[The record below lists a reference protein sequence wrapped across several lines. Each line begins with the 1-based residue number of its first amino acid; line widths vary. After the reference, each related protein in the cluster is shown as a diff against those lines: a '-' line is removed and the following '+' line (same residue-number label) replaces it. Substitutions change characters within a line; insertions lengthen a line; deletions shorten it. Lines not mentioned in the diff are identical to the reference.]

1 MEDSVGRVNQKRS
14 KMRKD
19 IWPQTHTDEQ
29 PGGLGWK
36 NFSLWLSFAVLA
48 ASFCLQHYV
57 GFGNMLSRWNS
68 EDFSYCYLVPP
79 LFVYLVYTNRR
90 SLKVHELRPSLLGF
104 VILFFSGLLYLGGN
118 LGSIETLT
126 SVAIWVAVIGVALL
140 LVGIRIVKSLAF
152 PFLILAFIVPL
163 PPFLNNL
170 FTFKLKLISSAL
182 SVKMMHIGGLSVFRE
197 GNIIDLGFTQ
207 LQMVDACSGL
217 RYVYPLLLMGLVFGY
232 LFHKRWWERVI
243 MALATIP
250 ISVFANALRIAI
262 TGYLTINVSP
272 QVAEGFFHGFSGWL
286 IFMVS
291 LMFLAIVSWLVKLS
305 KSRLTGQWPAQEK
318 KTNPNADFLDLSNI
332 RQSYLW
338 IASALFLVF
347 WGVNTALVSA
357 QIKPLR
363 KTFEEFPTVIG
374 DWQGERSYMSEE
386 ILDSL
391 WADDYVQIHF
401 SNTRTGDMLL
411 VFVPYYEYQETRH
424 TAHSPVSCL
433 LGGGFAPRSREIIQS
448 NFPPPFG
455 HVEIRQMVLEKD
467 GKLLLS
473 NYWFQQRGRIIVS
486 EYRNKWYLFWDSVT
500 KRRTDGAL
508 VRLEMPLRPY
518 QNVKAAQAVMDSFT
532 QELMK
537 ILPEYVPG

>member
-1 MEDSVGRVNQKRS
+1 MK
-14 KMRKD
+14 
-19 IWPQTHTDEQ
+19 
-29 PGGLGWK
+29 K
-36 NFSLWLSFAVLA
+36 NVANNNYWFTWLSLAVLL
-48 ASFCLQHYV
+48 ASFCFQHYID
-57 GFGNMLSRWNS
+57 FGNMLSRWNS
-68 EDFSYCYLVPP
+68 DDFSYCYLVPP

-104 VILFFSGLLYLGGN
+104 VLLFFSGLLYLGGN

-126 SVAIWVAVIGVALL
+126 SVSMWVAVIGVALL
-140 LVGIRIVKSLAF
+140 LAGIRMVKSLAF

-401 SNTRTGDMLL
+401 SNTRTEDMLL
-411 VFVPYYEYQETRH
+411 LFVPYYKYQKTRH

-508 VRLEMPLRPY
+508 VRLEMQLRPY
-518 QNVKAAQAVMDSFT
+518 QDVKAAQAVMNSFT

>member
-1 MEDSVGRVNQKRS
+1 VAGAGK
-14 KMRKD
+14 
-19 IWPQTHTDEQ
+19 
-29 PGGLGWK
+29 K
-36 NFSLWLSFAVLA
+36 N
-48 ASFCLQHYV
+48 
-57 GFGNMLSRWNS
+57 
-68 EDFSYCYLVPP
+68 
-79 LFVYLVYTNRR
+79 
-90 SLKVHELRPSLLGF
+90 
-104 VILFFSGLLYLGGN
+104 
-118 LGSIETLT
+118 
-126 SVAIWVAVIGVALL
+126 
-140 LVGIRIVKSLAF
+140 
-152 PFLILAFIVPL
+152 
-163 PPFLNNL
+163 
-170 FTFKLKLISSAL
+170 
-182 SVKMMHIGGLSVFRE
+182 
-197 GNIIDLGFTQ
+197 
-207 LQMVDACSGL
+207 
-217 RYVYPLLLMGLVFGY
+217 
-232 LFHKRWWERVI
+232 
-243 MALATIP
+243 
-250 ISVFANALRIAI
+250 
-262 TGYLTINVSP
+262 
-272 QVAEGFFHGFSGWL
+272 
-286 IFMVS
+286 
-291 LMFLAIVSWLVKLS
+291 
-305 KSRLTGQWPAQEK
+305 
-318 KTNPNADFLDLSNI
+318 
-332 RQSYLW
+332 
-338 IASALFLVF
+338 

-374 DWQGERSYMSEE
+374 DWQGERSYMSEK

-411 VFVPYYEYQETRH
+411 VFVPY
-424 TAHSPVSCL
+424 VSCL